1 MFSELRSVDRLRV
14 HRLTFTMTTIFLSLS
29 CAVTQWHEDE
39 SEAAVLAALGPAE
52 LGQGPM
58 FTFPL
63 TEEAQDERAPLH
75 VQTHTIYSTHTCTVT
90 DLCCIEQPVHRRPN
104 HS

>member
-1 MFSELRSVDRLRV
+1 
-14 HRLTFTMTTIFLSLS
+14 MTTIFLSL
-29 CAVTQWHEDE
+29 CGAGAFAVTQCHEDE

-52 LGQGPM
+52 LGQGPL

-63 TEEAQDERAPLH
+63 AEEAQDERAPLH

-90 DLCCIEQPVHRRPN
+90 DLRCVEQPVHRRPN
-104 HS
+104 HI